1 VKTGDYNLQIA
12 QSRRLDAVLVSRRPG
27 GSLGYTGTSNN
38 GRFCRV
44 MGHKIGAV
52 SNLIFD
58 RRFHGSFCAGCFG

>member
-1 VKTGDYNLQIA
+1 MVK
-12 QSRRLDAVLVSRRPG
+12 LV
-27 GSLGYTGTSNN
+27 GTSNN

-52 SNLIFD
+52 FNLIFD

>member
-1 VKTGDYNLQIA
+1 LWSYDGT
-12 QSRRLDAVLVSRRPG
+12 LDRIHHALYVE
-27 GSLGYTGTSNN
+27 GTSNN

-52 SNLIFD
+52 FNLIFD